1 MRHKPDAVTLEK
13 GLTPSVEFQHV
24 DFSYDGG
31 GLLHGGIKTSQVV
44 SLVSLF
50 FLLPFSN
57 DYELLMNY
65 YELIYDDYE

>member
-1 MRHKPDAVTLEK
+1 MGCGENKEDERQMPVLMF
-13 GLTPSVEFQHV
+13 SM
-24 DFSYDGG
+24 FSYDGG
-31 GLLHGGIKTSQVV
+31 GGGITWNKNITV

>member
-1 MRHKPDAVTLEK
+1 MPVLMF
-13 GLTPSVEFQHV
+13 SM
-24 DFSYDGG
+24 FSYDGG
-31 GLLHGGIKTSQVV
+31 GLLHGGIAWVKTSQVV